1 MENNKIPNH
10 VGFIPDGNRRWAVDG
25 WEWDLAGL
33 KNGGLL
39 QVKFHNHVLHLGVAC
54 QHQI

>member
-1 MENNKIPNH
+1 MANNKIPNH